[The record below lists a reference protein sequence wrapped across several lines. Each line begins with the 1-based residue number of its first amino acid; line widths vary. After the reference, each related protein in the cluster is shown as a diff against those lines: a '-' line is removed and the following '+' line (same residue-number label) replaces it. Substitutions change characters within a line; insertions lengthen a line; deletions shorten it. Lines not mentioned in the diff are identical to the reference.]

1 MAVDP
6 ICYNHIHIHTRA
18 VIERTSGLLKRCW
31 MCLDTVGGEL
41 GFFVVVFF
49 SPHKASKIV
58 LAQLRTVPQ

>member
-41 GFFVVVFF
+41 FFF